1 MPKWKIEAEVTDDQL
16 ERLKEENVEI
26 KSQVEI
32 KTLLQINDVFINKRT
47 KRLHRL
53 LYDDATRTFVL
64 YDVTYR
70 SVDGKID
77 DNCTLESLCEFKVYT
92 LRDMYLEE
100 IGPYLK
106 VMQGWVPNP
115 DTIILNVLNN
125 LPYIYRN
132 NKSLYHRIKVFI

>member
-16 ERLKEENVEI
+16 ERLKQENVEI

>member
-1 MPKWKIEAEVTDDQL
+1 MPKWKIEVEVTDDQL

-32 KTLLQINDVFINKRT
+32 RTPLKINDVLINTRT

-53 LYDDATRTFVL
+53 LYNDATRTFVL
-64 YDVTYR
+64 YDVAHR
-70 SVDGKID
+70 SVTAKID
-77 DNCTLESLCEFKVYT
+77 DNCVLESLSQFKIYT

-106 VMQGWVPNP
+106 VMQGWVP
-115 DTIILNVLNN
+115 DSDVIIPNILHN
-125 LPYIYRN
+125 LPFIYTN
-132 NKSLYHRIKVFI
+132 NKTLYHRIKVFI